1 MNKDTTSPGDEPKP
15 THFIRQ
21 IIERDI
27 EEGRNDGRVVTRFPP
42 EPNGYPHIG
51 HAKAICLNFGV
62 ATDFG
67 GCCHLRFDDTNP
79 EKESL
84 EFVEAFKRD
93 IQWLGFDWGEHEYY
107 ASDYFEQ
114 LYEFALE
121 LIRRGKAYVCDL
133 GVEEFKE
140 FRGVPTRPG
149 RESPSRG
156 RSSEESENLFRKMR
170 AGEFEDGAFVLRAR
184 IDMASPNLHMRDPA
198 LYRIKSSTHYR
209 TADAWCIYPTYDFAH
224 GLSDAIEN
232 VTHSLCTIE
241 FEVHRPLYDWI
252 LEQLDF
258 SEPPRQYEFAPL
270 NLSYTALSKRLY
282 EPLIQDGVIS
292 GWDDPRMPTLS
303 GLRRRGYTPEAI
315 RALCV
320 EVGVTKYESTTDIS
334 LLEHFLRQDLNKRVP
349 RVMGVL
355 QPLKI
360 VLTNYPEGAEE
371 ELDAV
376 NNPEDL
382 DAGTRKVPFSR
393 ELYIER
399 DDFLEDPP
407 KKFFRLG
414 PGREVR
420 LRYAYFVT
428 CDEVVKDADGNVVEL
443 RCRYDPETRGGD
455 APDGRKVKG
464 TLHWVSVPHALK
476 AEIRLYDR
484 LFADEEPFG
493 DKERSLSDILNPD
506 SLEIV
511 TGYVE
516 PSVADAKPGSRY
528 QFERQGYF
536 CVDSQDSTPQ
546 GMVFNR
552 TVTLRDTWAKI
563 SGGGKSR

>member
-1 MNKDTTSPGDEPKP
+1 MNKNTTSPGDAPKP

-156 RSSEESENLFRKMR
+156 RSSEESEDLFRKMR

-198 LYRIKSSTHYR
+198 LYRIKRSTHYR

-224 GLSDAIEN
+224 GLSDAIEH

-428 CDEVVKDADGNVVEL
+428 CDEVVKDTDGNVVEL